1 MGEGELSL
9 LKGGLLDGK
18 VCRRRVGFVM
28 RWKVWL
34 FIVEEGVEV
43 GRLRGLGSRFLEV
56 VLAGL
61 RSRSKVVGL
70 SSFAGWWGENCYYW
84 NRSFWAWK

>member
-1 MGEGELSL
+1 M
-9 LKGGLLDGK
+9 
-18 VCRRRVGFVM
+18 
-28 RWKVWL
+28 
-34 FIVEEGVEV
+34 EEGVEV

-70 SSFAGWWGENCYYW
+70 SSFAGWWGRTVTIGIGPFE
-84 NRSFWAWK
+84 RGSR